1 MNAQTKA
8 KIQKQLKNMPHVRS
22 DSYFREQKSSEKTAI
37 NPWPWLIVLCLLLI
51 TVFILKLGHEDIDS
65 SSIQNN
71 DYILKA
77 QQASQTTNSFD
88 LPPPSIPNTID
99 YQSPV
104 ENQNPN
110 PLLKTQPL
118 TLANEQLVKPGD
130 DSVFLNDGDAETE
143 ENVDA
148 EIATQQ

>member
-8 KIQKQLKNMPHVRS
+8 KIQKKLKNMSHVRS
-22 DSYFREQKSSEKTAI
+22 DSYFREQNSSEKTAI
-37 NPWPWLIVLCLLLI
+37 NPWPWLIVMCLLLI
-51 TVFILKLGHEDIDS
+51 TVFILKLGHEDIES

-99 YQSPV
+99 YQAPV
-104 ENQNPN
+104 ENPN
-110 PLLKTQPL
+110 PMLKTQPL

-130 DSVFLNDGDAETE
+130 DSVFLNDGDTETE

-148 EIATQQ
+148 EIAIQQ